1 MERRPNEGASHFTT
15 ELASHGYVAIAAG
28 PVLGD
33 ETTTYPDSVAA
44 DVTPDREPCDPSE
57 PRSRRAC
64 RESAPCVRR
73 PRDRVESEPL
83 ILEMEADSLW
93 RPATVARAIRTVE
106 TMTAQTPS
114 KGSPSIS
121 QLAVGFGI
129 AGLLPIP
136 GIIASLAAI
145 VCGSRALK
153 DDSSDHSQ
161 ARLALWL
168 GALGI
173 AAPLLLLL
181 VYCVVLG
188 YPFPIERYHANP

>member
-1 MERRPNEGASHFTT
+1 
-15 ELASHGYVAIAAG
+15 
-28 PVLGD
+28 
-33 ETTTYPDSVAA
+33 
-44 DVTPDREPCDPSE
+44 
-57 PRSRRAC
+57 
-64 RESAPCVRR
+64 
-73 PRDRVESEPL
+73 
-83 ILEMEADSLW
+83 MEADSLW